1 MLANDSVLDLG
12 QAKNSQLVEIV
23 VDNLFIGQQETKT
36 FTVKDG
42 RLLLEDGSYLQKRVD
57 PADINPNLFGP
68 GSDVFIIGE
77 NRLRSW
83 GQIREIKAH

>member
-42 RLLLEDGSYLQKRVD
+42 
-57 PADINPNLFGP
+57 
-68 GSDVFIIGE
+68 
-77 NRLRSW
+77 
-83 GQIREIKAH
+83 